1 MPQAQHSVTIQQP
14 PETVFAYLVDG
25 EKCTEWR
32 RGVLD
37 IKRISGGGG
46 VGTRYAQG
54 VQGPM
59 GRRISADYEV
69 TVWEPN
75 AHLEFQTV
83 TGPARPHG
91 RYDLEPADG
100 STRLTFSLDAKLG
113 GLAGLFM
120 GSMVQKTM
128 DSEVKA
134 IERLKAVLEG
144 KGSASGAAGG

>member
-1 MPQAQHSVTIQQP
+1 
-14 PETVFAYLVDG
+14 
-25 EKCTEWR
+25 
-32 RGVLD
+32 VLD
-37 IKRISGGGG
+37 IKRISGEGG

-69 TVWEPN
+69 TVCEPN

-120 GSMVQKTM
+120 GGMVQKTM